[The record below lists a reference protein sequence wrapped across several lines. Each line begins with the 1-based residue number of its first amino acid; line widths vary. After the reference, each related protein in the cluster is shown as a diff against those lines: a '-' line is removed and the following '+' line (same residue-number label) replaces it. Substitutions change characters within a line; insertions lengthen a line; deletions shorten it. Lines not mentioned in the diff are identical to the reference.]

1 MSIATINMTSY
12 NSLKQS
18 LYEKKVNNTKEVCKS
33 KTEEIKPSLQDEI
46 KATIPGVNIDIGQ
59 MPTTDRARESYAFG
73 CAAKGFSKNITIPQ
87 NVFDKME
94 EDPQFKQR
102 VLNNLQKEFSQRIPN
117 IPGMKVLAHGAVV
130 DEDGSVGGWIVG
142 GPDGS
147 LDDINRSK
155 RQRRKEEEKEIEM
168 KFLQKKYLE
177 QKRLSEKV
185 QIQHVQ
191 SVINQNRQQLQT
203 LFEQPKINIENVTF
217 AYEKNMVISD
227 KE

>member
-1 MSIATINMTSY
+1 MIFKFFNSIEIIC
-12 NSLKQS
+12 K
-18 LYEKKVNNTKEVCKS
+18 TKA
-33 KTEEIKPSLQDEI
+33 EEIKLSLQDEI
-46 KATIPGVNIDIGQ
+46 KTTIPGVNIDIGQ

-117 IPGMKVLAHGAVV
+117 IPGMKVLTHGAVV
-130 DEDGSVGGWIVG
+130 NEDGSVGGWIVG

-177 QKRLSEKV
+177 QKRLNENV

-203 LFEQPKINIENVTF
+203 LFEQTKINIENVTF